1 MTQLP
6 DGLDQTGK
14 GEEDMPKINVLP
26 REVAELI
33 AAGEVIERPSSIVKE
48 LVENSIDAGAS
59 DITVEI
65 QYGGVRYLRVTD
77 NGCGMSAEDAPT
89 AFLRHATSKVQ
100 SAIDLDRI
108 GTLGFRGEALASIAA
123 VAHVEL
129 LTKTCDSEVGTLVKI
144 SGSQLEEVSE
154 AGCPEGTTIIIRDV
168 FYNVPARLKF
178 LKKDV
183 TESNAVAS
191 IVDKIALSHPDIS
204 VSFIRDGKQIY
215 RTPGNGDLLGT
226 IYTVLGRDFAK
237 SMLPVDYRLGQV
249 GVSGFVCRPMA
260 ARSNRTMQHF
270 FVNGRYTRTKTCG
283 VALEE
288 GYRGA
293 MMVGKYPSCVLML
306 TLPCDQVDVNV
317 HPAKIEVRFV
327 SEKSV
332 FDAVYFAVKS
342 ALSQDGKLAE
352 TGTARSEANLLS
364 PFADSEKSEQPLLG
378 SQKTDKP
385 VFSTMTAQQYRAM
398 SGADAQDTRPALR
411 NSGAKVQI
419 REEWLPPKRGEVIL
433 DVEADPADFEQPDR
447 FAAKDRRDAELEKK
461 MRQRAQSDSPTIP
474 KAVSVAKPAPVPAE
488 DRLDTAPKKPVS
500 AVQPESDLAPKTTV
514 SPEADILP
522 GYAPVQAQAQE
533 RETVSMDYKVF
544 GEIFSTYIL
553 CRIGDEFVL
562 IDKHAAHERILY
574 NRLKSQGETLE
585 RQMLLSPVPV
595 SLSREEHQFAL
606 EHREQLLNLGFEADD
621 FGGTSVAVRSVPAL
635 MVEVSP
641 GELFLDALEGLF
653 RFHAGVTA
661 ADEILHRMAC
671 RSAVKG
677 GDHNTMQELEQVVR
691 TIIQDENVRYC
702 PHGRPVMVR
711 FTRRE
716 LEKLFGR
723 IQ

>member
-1 MTQLP
+1 
-6 DGLDQTGK
+6 
-14 GEEDMPKINVLP
+14 MPKINVLP

-48 LVENSIDAGAS
+48 LVENSIDAGAT

-89 AFLRHATSKVQ
+89 AFLRHATSKVR
-100 SAIDLDRI
+100 SAVDLDRI

-129 LTKTCDSEVGTLVKI
+129 LTKTCTNEVGTLVKI

-154 AGCPEGTTIIIRDV
+154 AGCPDGTTIIIRDV

-191 IVDKIALSHPDIS
+191 IVDKIALSHPEIS
-204 VSFIRDGKQIY
+204 ISFIRDGKQIY
-215 RTPGNGDLLGT
+215 CTPGNNDLLGT

-237 SMLPVDYRLGQV
+237 SMLPVDYRLGQI
-249 GVSGFVCRPMA
+249 GVSGYIGRPMA
-260 ARSNRTMQHF
+260 GRANRTMQHF
-270 FVNGRYTRTKTCG
+270 FVNGRYTRTRTCG

-288 GYRGA
+288 GYRGS

-306 TLPCDQVDVNV
+306 TLPSDQVDVNV

-342 ALSQDGKLAE
+342 ALSQDEKLTKAP
-352 TGTARSEANLLS
+352 ARSQENLLS
-364 PFADSEKSEQPLLG
+364 PFAQPENSEQTVLAG
-378 SQKTDKP
+378 SRTESKP
-385 VFSTMTAQQYRAM
+385 AFETMTAEQYRAM
-398 SGADAQDTRPALR
+398 TQNKPLDAGLPA
-411 NSGAKVQI
+411 GKPKPGTKVQI
-419 REEWLPPKRGEVIL
+419 REEWLPRKAKEVML
-433 DVEADPADFEQPDR
+433 DVEADPADFEEFSR
-447 FAAKDRRDAELEKK
+447 VSAKDHKEAELVLEL
-461 MRQRAQSDSPTIP
+461 RQHIAQT
-474 KAVSVAKPAPVPAE
+474 AKP
-488 DRLDTAPKKPVS
+488 DKTKP
-500 AVQPESDLAPKTTV
+500 LAAAQVNLPKTTQQQPV
-514 SPEADILP
+514 MQDSV
-522 GYAPVQAQAQE
+522 PVQAEKKQPQE
-533 RETVSMDYKVF
+533 VLPQDPGAMGKENLDIQQTLPATDCPELIAKQPAIQQKTVQQPMDYKVF

-553 CRIGDEFVL
+553 CRIGSEFVL

-585 RQMLLSPVPV
+585 RQMLITPVPV
-595 SLSREEHQFAL
+595 SLSREEHQFVV
-606 EHREQLLNLGFEADD
+606 ENQDKLLRLGFEADD
-621 FGGTSVAVRSVPAL
+621 FGGNTIAVRSVPAL
-635 MVEVSP
+635 MAEVSP
-641 GELFLDALEGLF
+641 GELFMDALEGLL
-653 RFHAGVTA
+653 HSHSGVTA

-677 GDHNTMQELEQVVR
+677 GDHNTVQELEQVVQ

>member
-1 MTQLP
+1 
-6 DGLDQTGK
+6 
-14 GEEDMPKINVLP
+14 MPKINVLP

-48 LVENSIDAGAS
+48 LVENSIDAGAT

-77 NGCGMSAEDAPT
+77 NGCGMTAEDAPT
-89 AFLRHATSKVQ
+89 AFLRHATSKVK
-100 SAIDLDRI
+100 SAVDLDKI

-129 LTKTCDSEVGTLVKI
+129 LTKTCGSDVGTLVKI
-144 SGSQLEEVSE
+144 SGSELEEVSE

-215 RTPGNGDLLGT
+215 RTPGNNDLLGT

-249 GVSGFVCRPMA
+249 GVSGFVCRPMS
-260 ARSNRTMQHF
+260 ARANRTMQHF
-270 FVNGRYTRTKTCG
+270 FVNGRYTRTRTCG

-288 GYRGA
+288 GYRGS

-327 SEKSV
+327 SEKDV

-342 ALSQDGKLAE
+342 ALSQDEKLTE
-352 TGTARSEANLLS
+352 TPARRQENLLS
-364 PFADSEKSEQPLLG
+364 PFAEQEKSEQTVLG
-378 SQKTDKP
+378 NRQKENKP
-385 VFSTMTAQQYRAM
+385 AFETMTAEQYRAM
-398 SGADAQDTRPALR
+398 TQKEESGSKLPSAEPVP
-411 NSGAKVQI
+411 GKKVQV
-419 REEWLPPKRGEVIL
+419 REEWLPRKSKEIML
-433 DVEADPADFEQPDR
+433 DVEADPADFEDFPR
-447 FAAKDRRDAELEKK
+447 VSAKDWEEAQLTSQ
-461 MRQRAQSDSPTIP
+461 MRQRIAEEATPKKVEKLPDIP
-474 KAVSVAKPAPVPAE
+474 VQQPQPSE
-488 DRLDTAPKKPVS
+488 QQIIGIDTAQTQAIEKHSEKEDLQQCL
-500 AVQPESDLAPKTTV
+500 AVPEQENTESQEILPGSFEAAREEKTV
-514 SPEADILP
+514 SP
-522 GYAPVQAQAQE
+522 PV
-533 RETVSMDYKVF
+533 DYKVF

-553 CRIGDEFVL
+553 CRIGSEFVL

-606 EHREQLLNLGFEADD
+606 ENQEKLLQLGFEADD
-621 FGGTSVAVRSVPAL
+621 FGGSTIAVRSVPAL
-635 MVEVSP
+635 MAEVSP
-641 GELFLDALEGLF
+641 GELFMDALEGLL
-653 RFHAGVTA
+653 HSHSGVTA

-677 GDHNTMQELEQVVR
+677 GDHNTTEELERVVQ

>member
-1 MTQLP
+1 
-6 DGLDQTGK
+6 
-14 GEEDMPKINVLP
+14 MPKINVLP

-129 LTKTCDSEVGTLVKI
+129 LTKTCGSEVGTLVKI

-237 SMLPVDYRLGQV
+237 SMLPVDYRMGQV

-342 ALSQDGKLAE
+342 ALSQDGKLPE

-447 FAAKDRRDAELEKK
+447 FTAKDRRDAELEKK

-474 KAVSVAKPAPVPAE
+474 KAVSVPKPAPVPAE
-488 DRLDTAPKKPVS
+488 DCPKK
-500 AVQPESDLAPKTTV
+500 
-514 SPEADILP
+514 
-522 GYAPVQAQAQE
+522 
-533 RETVSMDYKVF
+533 
-544 GEIFSTYIL
+544 
-553 CRIGDEFVL
+553 
-562 IDKHAAHERILY
+562 
-574 NRLKSQGETLE
+574 
-585 RQMLLSPVPV
+585 
-595 SLSREEHQFAL
+595 
-606 EHREQLLNLGFEADD
+606 
-621 FGGTSVAVRSVPAL
+621 
-635 MVEVSP
+635 
-641 GELFLDALEGLF
+641 
-653 RFHAGVTA
+653 AGVCCA
-661 ADEILHRMAC
+661 ARVGFGTEDNRVS
-671 RSAVKG
+671 RS
-677 GDHNTMQELEQVVR
+677 
-691 TIIQDENVRYC
+691 
-702 PHGRPVMVR
+702 
-711 FTRRE
+711 
-716 LEKLFGR
+716 
-723 IQ
+723 

>member
-1 MTQLP
+1 
-6 DGLDQTGK
+6 
-14 GEEDMPKINVLP
+14 MPKINVLP

-48 LVENSIDAGAS
+48 LVENSIDAGAT

-77 NGCGMSAEDAPT
+77 NGCGMTAEDAPT
-89 AFLRHATSKVQ
+89 AFLRHATSKVK
-100 SAIDLDRI
+100 SAVDLDKI

-129 LTKTCDSEVGTLVKI
+129 LTKTCGSDVGTLVKI
-144 SGSQLEEVSE
+144 SGSELEEVSE

-215 RTPGNGDLLGT
+215 RTPGNNDLLGT

-249 GVSGFVCRPMA
+249 GVSGFVCRPMS
-260 ARSNRTMQHF
+260 ARANRTMQHF
-270 FVNGRYTRTKTCG
+270 FVNGRYTRTRTCG

-288 GYRGA
+288 GYRGS

-327 SEKSV
+327 SEKDV

-342 ALSQDGKLAE
+342 ALSQDEKLTE
-352 TGTARSEANLLS
+352 TPARRQGNLLS
-364 PFADSEKSEQPLLG
+364 PFAEQEKSEQTVLG
-378 SQKTDKP
+378 NRQKENKP
-385 VFSTMTAQQYRAM
+385 AFETMTAEQYRAM
-398 SGADAQDTRPALR
+398 TQKEESGSKLPSAEPVP
-411 NSGAKVQI
+411 GKKVQV
-419 REEWLPPKRGEVIL
+419 REEWLPRKSKEIML
-433 DVEADPADFEQPDR
+433 DVEADPADFEDFPR
-447 FAAKDRRDAELEKK
+447 VSAKDRKEAQLTSQ
-461 MRQRAQSDSPTIP
+461 MRQRIAEEATS
-474 KAVSVAKPAPVPAE
+474 KKVAKLSDIPVQPPQPSEQQIAGI
-488 DRLDTAPKKPVS
+488 DTAQTQAIEKHSEKEDLQQCL
-500 AVQPESDLAPKTTV
+500 AVPEQENTEDQEILPGSFEAAREEKTV
-514 SPEADILP
+514 SP
-522 GYAPVQAQAQE
+522 PV
-533 RETVSMDYKVF
+533 DYKVF

-553 CRIGDEFVL
+553 CRIGSEFVL

-606 EHREQLLNLGFEADD
+606 ENQDKLLQLGFEVDD
-621 FGGTSVAVRSVPAL
+621 FGGNTIAVRSVPAL
-635 MVEVSP
+635 MAEVSP
-641 GELFLDALEGLF
+641 GELFMDALEGLL
-653 RFHAGVTA
+653 HSHSGVTA

-677 GDHNTMQELEQVVR
+677 GDHNTTEELERVVQ

>member
-1 MTQLP
+1 
-6 DGLDQTGK
+6 
-14 GEEDMPKINVLP
+14 MPKINVLP

-48 LVENSIDAGAS
+48 LVENSIDAGAT

-77 NGCGMSAEDAPT
+77 NGCGMTAEDAPT
-89 AFLRHATSKVQ
+89 AFLRHATSKVK
-100 SAIDLDRI
+100 SAVDLDKI

-129 LTKTCDSEVGTLVKI
+129 LTKTCGSDVGTLVKI
-144 SGSQLEEVSE
+144 SGSELEEVSE

-215 RTPGNGDLLGT
+215 RTPGNNDLLGT

-249 GVSGFVCRPMA
+249 GVSGFVCRPMS
-260 ARSNRTMQHF
+260 ARANRTMQHF
-270 FVNGRYTRTKTCG
+270 FVNGRYTRTRTCG

-288 GYRGA
+288 GYRGS

-327 SEKSV
+327 SEKDV

-342 ALSQDGKLAE
+342 ALSQDEKLTE
-352 TGTARSEANLLS
+352 TPARRQENLLS
-364 PFADSEKSEQPLLG
+364 PFAEQEKSEQTVLG
-378 SQKTDKP
+378 NRQKENKLA
-385 VFSTMTAQQYRAM
+385 FETMTAEQYRAM
-398 SGADAQDTRPALR
+398 TQKQESGSKLSPAEPVP
-411 NSGAKVQI
+411 GKKVQV
-419 REEWLPPKRGEVIL
+419 REEWLPRKSKEIML
-433 DVEADPADFEQPDR
+433 DVEADPADFEDFPR
-447 FAAKDRRDAELEKK
+447 VSAKDRKEAQLTSQ
-461 MRQRAQSDSPTIP
+461 MRQRIAEEATPKKVEKLPDIP
-474 KAVSVAKPAPVPAE
+474 VQQPQLSE
-488 DRLDTAPKKPVS
+488 QQIIGIDTAQTQAIEKHSEKEDLQQCL
-500 AVQPESDLAPKTTV
+500 AVPEQENTEDQEVLPGSFEVAREEKTV
-514 SPEADILP
+514 SP
-522 GYAPVQAQAQE
+522 PV
-533 RETVSMDYKVF
+533 DYKVF

-553 CRIGDEFVL
+553 CRIGSEFVL

-606 EHREQLLNLGFEADD
+606 ENQDKLLQLGFEADD
-621 FGGTSVAVRSVPAL
+621 FGGNTIAVRSVPAL
-635 MVEVSP
+635 MAEVSP
-641 GELFLDALEGLF
+641 GELFMDALEGLL
-653 RFHAGVTA
+653 HSHSGVTA

-677 GDHNTMQELEQVVR
+677 GDHNTTEELERVVQ

>member
-1 MTQLP
+1 
-6 DGLDQTGK
+6 
-14 GEEDMPKINVLP
+14 MPKINVLP

-48 LVENSIDAGAS
+48 LVENSIDAGAT

-77 NGCGMSAEDAPT
+77 NGCGMTAEDAPT
-89 AFLRHATSKVQ
+89 AFLRHATSKVK
-100 SAIDLDRI
+100 SAVDLDKI

-129 LTKTCDSEVGTLVKI
+129 LTKTCGSDVGTLVKI
-144 SGSQLEEVSE
+144 SGSELEEVSE

-215 RTPGNGDLLGT
+215 RTPGNNDLLGT

-249 GVSGFVCRPMA
+249 GVSGFVCRPMS
-260 ARSNRTMQHF
+260 ARANRTMQHF
-270 FVNGRYTRTKTCG
+270 FVNGRYTRTRTCG

-288 GYRGA
+288 GYRGS

-327 SEKSV
+327 SEKDV

-342 ALSQDGKLAE
+342 ALSQDEKLTE
-352 TGTARSEANLLS
+352 TPARRQENLLS
-364 PFADSEKSEQPLLG
+364 PFAEQEKSEQTVLG
-378 SQKTDKP
+378 NRQKENKP
-385 VFSTMTAQQYRAM
+385 AFETMTAEQYRAM
-398 SGADAQDTRPALR
+398 TQKEESGSKLPSAEPVP
-411 NSGAKVQI
+411 GKKVQV
-419 REEWLPPKRGEVIL
+419 REEWLPRKSKEIML
-433 DVEADPADFEQPDR
+433 DVEADPADFEDFPR
-447 FAAKDRRDAELEKK
+447 VSAKDWEEAQLTSQ
-461 MRQRAQSDSPTIP
+461 MRQRIAEEATPKKVEKLPDIP
-474 KAVSVAKPAPVPAE
+474 VQQPQPSE
-488 DRLDTAPKKPVS
+488 QQIIGIDTAQTQAIEKHSEKEDLQQYL
-500 AVQPESDLAPKTTV
+500 AVPEQENTEDQEVLPGSFEVAREEKTV
-514 SPEADILP
+514 SP
-522 GYAPVQAQAQE
+522 PV
-533 RETVSMDYKVF
+533 DYKVF

-553 CRIGDEFVL
+553 CRIGSEFVL

-606 EHREQLLNLGFEADD
+606 ENQDKLLQLGFEADD
-621 FGGTSVAVRSVPAL
+621 FGGNTIAVRSVPAL
-635 MVEVSP
+635 MAEVSP
-641 GELFLDALEGLF
+641 GELFMDALEGLL
-653 RFHAGVTA
+653 HSHSGVTA

-677 GDHNTMQELEQVVR
+677 GDHNTTEELERVVQ

>member
-1 MTQLP
+1 
-6 DGLDQTGK
+6 
-14 GEEDMPKINVLP
+14 MPKINVLP

-48 LVENSIDAGAS
+48 LVENSIDAGAT

-77 NGCGMSAEDAPT
+77 NGCGMTAEDAPT
-89 AFLRHATSKVQ
+89 AFLRHATSKVK
-100 SAIDLDRI
+100 SAVDLDKI

-129 LTKTCDSEVGTLVKI
+129 LTKTCGSDVGTLVKI
-144 SGSQLEEVSE
+144 SGSELEEVSE

-215 RTPGNGDLLGT
+215 RTPGNNDLLGT

-249 GVSGFVCRPMA
+249 GVSGFVCRPMS
-260 ARSNRTMQHF
+260 ARANRTMQHF
-270 FVNGRYTRTKTCG
+270 FVNGRYTRTRTCG

-288 GYRGA
+288 GYRGS

-327 SEKSV
+327 SEKDV

-342 ALSQDGKLAE
+342 ALSQDEKLTE
-352 TGTARSEANLLS
+352 TPARRQENLLS
-364 PFADSEKSEQPLLG
+364 PFAEQEKSEQTVLG
-378 SQKTDKP
+378 NRQKENKP
-385 VFSTMTAQQYRAM
+385 AFETMTAEQYRAM
-398 SGADAQDTRPALR
+398 TQKEESGSKLPSTEPVP
-411 NSGAKVQI
+411 GKKVQV
-419 REEWLPPKRGEVIL
+419 REEWLPRKSKEIML
-433 DVEADPADFEQPDR
+433 DVEADPADFKDFPR
-447 FAAKDRRDAELEKK
+447 VSAKDRKEAQLTSQ
-461 MRQRAQSDSPTIP
+461 MRQRIAEEATPKKVEKLSDIP
-474 KAVSVAKPAPVPAE
+474 VQQPQPSEQQIAGIDTVQTQAIEKHSEKEDLQQCLAVPEQENTEDQEVLPGSVRPAE
-488 DRLDTAPKKPVS
+488 KEK
-500 AVQPESDLAPKTTV
+500 TV
-514 SPEADILP
+514 SLP
-522 GYAPVQAQAQE
+522 V
-533 RETVSMDYKVF
+533 DYKVF

-553 CRIGDEFVL
+553 CRIGSEFVL

-606 EHREQLLNLGFEADD
+606 ENQEKLLQLGFEADD
-621 FGGTSVAVRSVPAL
+621 FGGSTIAVRSVPAL
-635 MVEVSP
+635 MAEVSP
-641 GELFLDALEGLF
+641 GELFMDALEGLL
-653 RFHAGVTA
+653 HSHSGVTA

-677 GDHNTMQELEQVVR
+677 GDHNTTEELERVVQ

>member
-1 MTQLP
+1 
-6 DGLDQTGK
+6 
-14 GEEDMPKINVLP
+14 MPKINVLP

-48 LVENSIDAGAS
+48 LVENSIDAGAT

-77 NGCGMSAEDAPT
+77 NGCGMTAEDAPT
-89 AFLRHATSKVQ
+89 AFLRHATSKVK
-100 SAIDLDRI
+100 SAVDLDKI

-129 LTKTCDSEVGTLVKI
+129 LTKTCGSDVGTLVKI
-144 SGSQLEEVSE
+144 SGSELEEVSE

-215 RTPGNGDLLGT
+215 RTPGNNDLLGT

-249 GVSGFVCRPMA
+249 GVSGFVCRPMS
-260 ARSNRTMQHF
+260 ARANRTMQHF
-270 FVNGRYTRTKTCG
+270 FVNGRYTRTRTCG

-288 GYRGA
+288 GYRGS

-327 SEKSV
+327 SEKDV

-342 ALSQDGKLAE
+342 ALSQDEKLTE
-352 TGTARSEANLLS
+352 TPARRQENLLS
-364 PFADSEKSEQPLLG
+364 PFAEQEKSEQTVLG
-378 SQKTDKP
+378 NRQKENKP
-385 VFSTMTAQQYRAM
+385 AFETMTAEQYRAM
-398 SGADAQDTRPALR
+398 TQKEESGSKLPSAEPVP
-411 NSGAKVQI
+411 GKKVQV
-419 REEWLPPKRGEVIL
+419 REEWLPRKSKEIML
-433 DVEADPADFEQPDR
+433 DVEADPADFEDFPR
-447 FAAKDRRDAELEKK
+447 VSAKDWEEAQLTSQ
-461 MRQRAQSDSPTIP
+461 MRQRIAEEATPKKVEKLPDIP
-474 KAVSVAKPAPVPAE
+474 VQQPQPSE
-488 DRLDTAPKKPVS
+488 QQIIGIDTAQTQAIEKHSEKEDLQQCL
-500 AVQPESDLAPKTTV
+500 AVPEQENTEDQEILPGSFEAAREEKTV
-514 SPEADILP
+514 SP
-522 GYAPVQAQAQE
+522 PV
-533 RETVSMDYKVF
+533 DYKVF

-553 CRIGDEFVL
+553 CRIGSEFVL

-606 EHREQLLNLGFEADD
+606 ENQEKLLQLGFEADD
-621 FGGTSVAVRSVPAL
+621 FGGSTIAVRSVPAL
-635 MVEVSP
+635 MAEVSP
-641 GELFLDALEGLF
+641 GELFMDALEGLL
-653 RFHAGVTA
+653 HSHSGVTA

-677 GDHNTMQELEQVVR
+677 GDHNTTEELERVVQ

>member
-1 MTQLP
+1 
-6 DGLDQTGK
+6 
-14 GEEDMPKINVLP
+14 MPKINVLP

-48 LVENSIDAGAS
+48 LVENSIDAGAT

-77 NGCGMSAEDAPT
+77 NGCGMTAEDAPT
-89 AFLRHATSKVQ
+89 AFLRHATSKVK
-100 SAIDLDRI
+100 SAVDLDKI

-129 LTKTCDSEVGTLVKI
+129 LTKTCGSDVGTLVKI
-144 SGSQLEEVSE
+144 SGSELEEVSE

-215 RTPGNGDLLGT
+215 RTPGNNDLLGT

-249 GVSGFVCRPMA
+249 GVSGFVCRPMS
-260 ARSNRTMQHF
+260 ARANRTMQHF
-270 FVNGRYTRTKTCG
+270 FVNGRYTRTRTCG

-288 GYRGA
+288 GYRGS

-327 SEKSV
+327 SEKDV

-342 ALSQDGKLAE
+342 ALSQDEKLTE
-352 TGTARSEANLLS
+352 TPARRQGNLLS
-364 PFADSEKSEQPLLG
+364 PFAEQEKSEQTVLG
-378 SQKTDKP
+378 NRQKENKP
-385 VFSTMTAQQYRAM
+385 AFETMTAEQYRAM
-398 SGADAQDTRPALR
+398 TQKQESGSKLPSAEPVP
-411 NSGAKVQI
+411 GKKVQV
-419 REEWLPPKRGEVIL
+419 REEWLPRKSKEIML
-433 DVEADPADFEQPDR
+433 DVEADPADFEDFPR
-447 FAAKDRRDAELEKK
+447 VSAKDRKEAQLTSQ
-461 MRQRAQSDSPTIP
+461 MRQRIAEEATLKKVEKLPDIP
-474 KAVSVAKPAPVPAE
+474 VQQPQLSE
-488 DRLDTAPKKPVS
+488 QQIIGIDTAQTQAIEKHSEKEDLQQCL
-500 AVQPESDLAPKTTV
+500 AVPEQENTEDQEVLPGSFEVAREERTV
-514 SPEADILP
+514 SP
-522 GYAPVQAQAQE
+522 PV
-533 RETVSMDYKVF
+533 DYKVF

-553 CRIGDEFVL
+553 CRIGSEFVL

-606 EHREQLLNLGFEADD
+606 ENQDKLLQLGFEADD
-621 FGGTSVAVRSVPAL
+621 FGGNTIAVRSVPAL
-635 MVEVSP
+635 MAEVSP
-641 GELFLDALEGLF
+641 GELFMDALEGLL
-653 RFHAGVTA
+653 HSHSGVTA

-677 GDHNTMQELEQVVR
+677 GDHNTTEELERVVQ

>member
-1 MTQLP
+1 
-6 DGLDQTGK
+6 
-14 GEEDMPKINVLP
+14 MPKINVLP

-48 LVENSIDAGAS
+48 LVENSIDAGAT

-77 NGCGMSAEDAPT
+77 NGCGMTAEDAPT
-89 AFLRHATSKVQ
+89 AFLRHATSKVK
-100 SAIDLDRI
+100 SAVDLDKI

-129 LTKTCDSEVGTLVKI
+129 LTKTCGSDVGTLVKI
-144 SGSQLEEVSE
+144 SGSELEEVSE

-215 RTPGNGDLLGT
+215 RTPGNNDLLGT

-249 GVSGFVCRPMA
+249 GVSGFVCRPMS
-260 ARSNRTMQHF
+260 ARANRTMQHF
-270 FVNGRYTRTKTCG
+270 FVNGRYTRTRTCG

-288 GYRGA
+288 GYRGS

-327 SEKSV
+327 SEKDV

-342 ALSQDGKLAE
+342 ALSQDEKLTE
-352 TGTARSEANLLS
+352 TPARRQENLLS
-364 PFADSEKSEQPLLG
+364 PFAEQEKSEQTVLG
-378 SQKTDKP
+378 NRQKENKP
-385 VFSTMTAQQYRAM
+385 AFETMTAEQYRAM
-398 SGADAQDTRPALR
+398 TQKEESGSKLPPAEPVPVK
-411 NSGAKVQI
+411 KVQV
-419 REEWLPPKRGEVIL
+419 REEWLPRKSKEIML
-433 DVEADPADFEQPDR
+433 DVEADPADFEDFPR
-447 FAAKDRRDAELEKK
+447 VSAKDRKEAQLTSQ
-461 MRQRAQSDSPTIP
+461 MRQRIAEEATS
-474 KAVSVAKPAPVPAE
+474 KKVAKLSDIPVQQPQPSEQQIAGIDTVQTQAIEKHSEKE
-488 DRLDTAPKKPVS
+488 DLQQCL
-500 AVQPESDLAPKTTV
+500 AVPEQENTEDQEVLPGSFEAAREEKTV
-514 SPEADILP
+514 SP
-522 GYAPVQAQAQE
+522 PV
-533 RETVSMDYKVF
+533 DYKVF

-553 CRIGDEFVL
+553 CRIGSEFVL

-606 EHREQLLNLGFEADD
+606 ENQEKLLQLGFEADD
-621 FGGTSVAVRSVPAL
+621 FGGSTIAVRSVPAL
-635 MVEVSP
+635 MAEVSP
-641 GELFLDALEGLF
+641 GELFMDALEGLL
-653 RFHAGVTA
+653 HSHSGVTA

-677 GDHNTMQELEQVVR
+677 GDHNTTEELERVVQ

>member
-1 MTQLP
+1 
-6 DGLDQTGK
+6 
-14 GEEDMPKINVLP
+14 MPKINVLP

-48 LVENSIDAGAS
+48 LVENSIDAGAT

-77 NGCGMSAEDAPT
+77 NGCGMTAEDAPT
-89 AFLRHATSKVQ
+89 AFLRHATSKVK
-100 SAIDLDRI
+100 SAVDLDKI

-129 LTKTCDSEVGTLVKI
+129 LTKTCGSDVGTLVKI
-144 SGSQLEEVSE
+144 SGSELEEVSE

-215 RTPGNGDLLGT
+215 RTPGNNDLLGT

-249 GVSGFVCRPMA
+249 GVSGFVCRPMS
-260 ARSNRTMQHF
+260 ARANRTMQHF
-270 FVNGRYTRTKTCG
+270 FVNGRYTRTRTCG

-288 GYRGA
+288 GYRGS

-327 SEKSV
+327 SEKDV

-342 ALSQDGKLAE
+342 ALSQDEKLTE
-352 TGTARSEANLLS
+352 TPARRQGNLLS
-364 PFADSEKSEQPLLG
+364 PFAEQEKSEQTVLG
-378 SQKTDKP
+378 NRQKENKP
-385 VFSTMTAQQYRAM
+385 AFETMTAEQYRAM
-398 SGADAQDTRPALR
+398 TQKQESGSKLSPAEPVP
-411 NSGAKVQI
+411 GTKVQV
-419 REEWLPPKRGEVIL
+419 REEWLPRKSKEIML
-433 DVEADPADFEQPDR
+433 DVEADPADFEDFPR
-447 FAAKDRRDAELEKK
+447 VSAKDRKEAQLTSQ
-461 MRQRAQSDSPTIP
+461 MRQRIAEEATPKKVEKLPDIP
-474 KAVSVAKPAPVPAE
+474 VQQPQLSE
-488 DRLDTAPKKPVS
+488 QQITGIDTAQTQAIEKHSEKEDLQQCL
-500 AVQPESDLAPKTTV
+500 AVPEQENTENQEVLPGSFEAAREEKTV
-514 SPEADILP
+514 SPP
-522 GYAPVQAQAQE
+522 
-533 RETVSMDYKVF
+533 MDYKVF

-553 CRIGDEFVL
+553 CRIGSEFVL

-606 EHREQLLNLGFEADD
+606 ENQDKLLQLGFEADD
-621 FGGTSVAVRSVPAL
+621 FGGNTIAVRSVPAL
-635 MVEVSP
+635 MAEVSP
-641 GELFLDALEGLF
+641 GELFMDALEGLL
-653 RFHAGVTA
+653 HSHSDVTA

-677 GDHNTMQELEQVVR
+677 GDHNTTEELERVVQ

>member
-1 MTQLP
+1 
-6 DGLDQTGK
+6 
-14 GEEDMPKINVLP
+14 MPKINVLP

-48 LVENSIDAGAS
+48 LVENSIDAGAT

-77 NGCGMSAEDAPT
+77 NGCGMTAEDAPT
-89 AFLRHATSKVQ
+89 AFLRHATSKVK
-100 SAIDLDRI
+100 SAVDLDKI

-129 LTKTCDSEVGTLVKI
+129 LTKTCGSDVGTLVKI
-144 SGSQLEEVSE
+144 SGSELEEVSE

-215 RTPGNGDLLGT
+215 RTPGNNDLLGT

-249 GVSGFVCRPMA
+249 GVSGFVCRPMS
-260 ARSNRTMQHF
+260 ARANRTMQHF
-270 FVNGRYTRTKTCG
+270 FVNGRYTRTRTCG

-288 GYRGA
+288 GYRGS

-327 SEKSV
+327 SEKDV

-342 ALSQDGKLAE
+342 ALSQDEKLTE
-352 TGTARSEANLLS
+352 TPARRQENLLS
-364 PFADSEKSEQPLLG
+364 PFAEQEKSEQTVLG
-378 SQKTDKP
+378 NRQKENKP
-385 VFSTMTAQQYRAM
+385 AFETMTAEQYRAM
-398 SGADAQDTRPALR
+398 TQKEESGSKLPSAEPVP
-411 NSGAKVQI
+411 GKKVQV
-419 REEWLPPKRGEVIL
+419 REEWLPRKSKEIML
-433 DVEADPADFEQPDR
+433 DVEADPADFEDFPR
-447 FAAKDRRDAELEKK
+447 VSAKDRKEAQLTSQMQQRIAEEATPKKVEKLP
-461 MRQRAQSDSPTIP
+461 DIP
-474 KAVSVAKPAPVPAE
+474 VQQPQPSE
-488 DRLDTAPKKPVS
+488 QQIIGIDTAQTQAIEKHSEKEDLQQCL
-500 AVQPESDLAPKTTV
+500 AVPEQENTESQEILPGSFEAAREEKTV
-514 SPEADILP
+514 SP
-522 GYAPVQAQAQE
+522 PV
-533 RETVSMDYKVF
+533 DYKVF

-553 CRIGDEFVL
+553 CRIGSEFVL

-606 EHREQLLNLGFEADD
+606 ENQEKLLQLGFEADD
-621 FGGTSVAVRSVPAL
+621 FGGSTIAVRSVPAL
-635 MVEVSP
+635 MAEVSP
-641 GELFLDALEGLF
+641 GELFMDALEGLL
-653 RFHAGVTA
+653 HSHSGVTA

-677 GDHNTMQELEQVVR
+677 GDHNTTEELERVVQ

>member
-1 MTQLP
+1 
-6 DGLDQTGK
+6 
-14 GEEDMPKINVLP
+14 MPKINVLP

-48 LVENSIDAGAS
+48 LVENSIDAGAT

-77 NGCGMSAEDAPT
+77 NGCGMTAEDAPT
-89 AFLRHATSKVQ
+89 AFLRHATSKVK
-100 SAIDLDRI
+100 SAVDLDKI

-129 LTKTCDSEVGTLVKI
+129 LTKTCGSDVGTLVKI
-144 SGSQLEEVSE
+144 SGSELEEVSE

-215 RTPGNGDLLGT
+215 RTPGNNDLLGT

-249 GVSGFVCRPMA
+249 GVSGFVCRPMS
-260 ARSNRTMQHF
+260 ARANRTMQHF
-270 FVNGRYTRTKTCG
+270 FVNGRYTRTRTCG

-288 GYRGA
+288 GYRGS

-327 SEKSV
+327 SEKDV

-342 ALSQDGKLAE
+342 ALSQDEKLTE
-352 TGTARSEANLLS
+352 TPARRQGNLLS
-364 PFADSEKSEQPLLG
+364 PFAEQEKSEQTVLG
-378 SQKTDKP
+378 NRQKENKLA
-385 VFSTMTAQQYRAM
+385 FETMTAEQYRAM
-398 SGADAQDTRPALR
+398 TQKQESGSKLSPAEPVP
-411 NSGAKVQI
+411 GKKVQV
-419 REEWLPPKRGEVIL
+419 REEWLPRKSKEIML
-433 DVEADPADFEQPDR
+433 DVEADPADFEDFPR
-447 FAAKDRRDAELEKK
+447 VSAKDRKEAQLTSQ
-461 MRQRAQSDSPTIP
+461 MRQRIAEEATLKKVEKLPDIP
-474 KAVSVAKPAPVPAE
+474 VQQPQLSE
-488 DRLDTAPKKPVS
+488 QQIIGIDTAQTQAIEKHSEKEDLQQCL
-500 AVQPESDLAPKTTV
+500 AVPEQENTEDQEVLPGSFEVAREEKTV
-514 SPEADILP
+514 SP
-522 GYAPVQAQAQE
+522 PV
-533 RETVSMDYKVF
+533 DYKVF

-553 CRIGDEFVL
+553 CRIGSEFVL

-606 EHREQLLNLGFEADD
+606 ENQDKLLQLGFEADD
-621 FGGTSVAVRSVPAL
+621 FGGNTIAVRSVPAL
-635 MVEVSP
+635 MAEVSP
-641 GELFLDALEGLF
+641 GELFMDALEGLL
-653 RFHAGVTA
+653 HSHSGVTA

-677 GDHNTMQELEQVVR
+677 GDHNTTEELERVVQ

>member
-1 MTQLP
+1 
-6 DGLDQTGK
+6 
-14 GEEDMPKINVLP
+14 MPKINVLP

-48 LVENSIDAGAS
+48 LVENSIDAGAT

-77 NGCGMSAEDAPT
+77 NGCGMTAEDAPT
-89 AFLRHATSKVQ
+89 AFLRHATSKVK
-100 SAIDLDRI
+100 SAVDLDKI

-129 LTKTCDSEVGTLVKI
+129 LTKTCGSDVGTLVKI
-144 SGSQLEEVSE
+144 SGSELEEVSE

-215 RTPGNGDLLGT
+215 RTPGNNDLLGT

-249 GVSGFVCRPMA
+249 GVSGFVCRPMS
-260 ARSNRTMQHF
+260 ARANRTMQHF
-270 FVNGRYTRTKTCG
+270 FVNGRYTRTRTCG

-288 GYRGA
+288 GYRGS

-327 SEKSV
+327 SEKDV

-342 ALSQDGKLAE
+342 ALSQDEKLTE
-352 TGTARSEANLLS
+352 TPARRQENLLS
-364 PFADSEKSEQPLLG
+364 PFAEQEKSEQTVLG
-378 SQKTDKP
+378 NRQKENKP
-385 VFSTMTAQQYRAM
+385 AFETMTAEQYRAM
-398 SGADAQDTRPALR
+398 TQKEESGSKLPPAEPVPVK
-411 NSGAKVQI
+411 KVQV
-419 REEWLPPKRGEVIL
+419 REEWLPRKSKEIML
-433 DVEADPADFEQPDR
+433 DVEADPADFEDFPR
-447 FAAKDRRDAELEKK
+447 VSAKDRKEAQLTSQ
-461 MRQRAQSDSPTIP
+461 MRQRIAEEATS
-474 KAVSVAKPAPVPAE
+474 KKVAKLSDIPVQQPQPSEQQIAGIDTVQTQAIEKHSEKE
-488 DRLDTAPKKPVS
+488 DLQQCL
-500 AVQPESDLAPKTTV
+500 AVPEQENTEDQ
-514 SPEADILP
+514 EILP
-522 GYAPVQAQAQE
+522 GSFEAA
-533 RETVSMDYKVF
+533 REEKTVSSPVDYKVF

-553 CRIGDEFVL
+553 CRIGSEFVL

-606 EHREQLLNLGFEADD
+606 ENQDKLLQLGFEADD
-621 FGGTSVAVRSVPAL
+621 FGGSTIAVRSVPAL
-635 MVEVSP
+635 MAEVSP
-641 GELFLDALEGLF
+641 GELFMDALEGLL
-653 RFHAGVTA
+653 HSHSGVTA

-677 GDHNTMQELEQVVR
+677 GDHNTTEELERVVQ

>member
-1 MTQLP
+1 
-6 DGLDQTGK
+6 
-14 GEEDMPKINVLP
+14 MPKINVLP

-48 LVENSIDAGAS
+48 LVENSIDAGAT

-77 NGCGMSAEDAPT
+77 NGCGMTAEDAPT
-89 AFLRHATSKVQ
+89 AFLRHATSKVK
-100 SAIDLDRI
+100 SAVDLDKI

-129 LTKTCDSEVGTLVKI
+129 LTKTCGSDVGTLVKI
-144 SGSQLEEVSE
+144 SGSELEEVSE

-215 RTPGNGDLLGT
+215 RTPGNNDLLGT
-226 IYTVLGRDFAK
+226 IYTVFGRDFAK

-249 GVSGFVCRPMA
+249 GVSGFVCRPMS
-260 ARSNRTMQHF
+260 ARANRTMQHF
-270 FVNGRYTRTKTCG
+270 FVNGRYTRTRTCG

-288 GYRGA
+288 GYRGS

-327 SEKSV
+327 SEKDV

-342 ALSQDGKLAE
+342 ALSQDEKLTE
-352 TGTARSEANLLS
+352 TPARRQGNLLS
-364 PFADSEKSEQPLLG
+364 PFAEQEKSEQTVLG
-378 SQKTDKP
+378 NRQKENKP
-385 VFSTMTAQQYRAM
+385 AFETMTAEQYRAM
-398 SGADAQDTRPALR
+398 TQKEESGSKLPSAEPVP
-411 NSGAKVQI
+411 GKKVQV
-419 REEWLPPKRGEVIL
+419 REEWLPRKSKEIML
-433 DVEADPADFEQPDR
+433 DVEADPADFEDFPR
-447 FAAKDRRDAELEKK
+447 VSAKDRREAQLTSQ
-461 MRQRAQSDSPTIP
+461 MRQRIAEEATS
-474 KAVSVAKPAPVPAE
+474 KKVAKLPDIPVQQPQLSE
-488 DRLDTAPKKPVS
+488 KQITGIDTAQTQAIEKHSEKEDLQQCL
-500 AVQPESDLAPKTTV
+500 AVPEQENTENQEVLPGSFEVAREEKTV
-514 SPEADILP
+514 SP
-522 GYAPVQAQAQE
+522 PV
-533 RETVSMDYKVF
+533 DYKVF

-553 CRIGDEFVL
+553 CRIGSEFVL

-606 EHREQLLNLGFEADD
+606 ENQDKLLQLGFEADD
-621 FGGTSVAVRSVPAL
+621 FGGSTIAVRSVPAL
-635 MVEVSP
+635 MAEVSP
-641 GELFLDALEGLF
+641 GELFMDALEGLL
-653 RFHAGVTA
+653 HSHSGVTA

-677 GDHNTMQELEQVVR
+677 GDHNTTEELERVVQ
-691 TIIQDENVRYC
+691 TIIRDENVRYC

>member
-1 MTQLP
+1 
-6 DGLDQTGK
+6 
-14 GEEDMPKINVLP
+14 MPKINVLP

-48 LVENSIDAGAS
+48 LVENSIDAGAT

-77 NGCGMSAEDAPT
+77 NGCGMTAEDAPT
-89 AFLRHATSKVQ
+89 AFLRHATSKVK
-100 SAIDLDRI
+100 SAVDLDKI

-129 LTKTCDSEVGTLVKI
+129 LTKTCGSDVGTLVKI
-144 SGSQLEEVSE
+144 SGSELEEVSE

-215 RTPGNGDLLGT
+215 RTPGNNDLLGT

-249 GVSGFVCRPMA
+249 GVSGFVCRPMS
-260 ARSNRTMQHF
+260 ARANRTMQHF
-270 FVNGRYTRTKTCG
+270 FVNGRYTRTRTCG

-288 GYRGA
+288 GYRGS

-327 SEKSV
+327 SEKDV

-342 ALSQDGKLAE
+342 ALSQDEKLTE
-352 TGTARSEANLLS
+352 TPARRQENLLS
-364 PFADSEKSEQPLLG
+364 PFAEQEKSEQTVLG
-378 SQKTDKP
+378 NRQKENKP
-385 VFSTMTAQQYRAM
+385 AFETMTAEQYRAM
-398 SGADAQDTRPALR
+398 TQKEESGSKLPPAEPVP
-411 NSGAKVQI
+411 GKKVQV
-419 REEWLPPKRGEVIL
+419 REEWLPRKSKEIML
-433 DVEADPADFEQPDR
+433 DVEADPADFEDFPR
-447 FAAKDRRDAELEKK
+447 VSAKDRKEAQLTSQMQQRIAEEATPKKVEKLP
-461 MRQRAQSDSPTIP
+461 DIP
-474 KAVSVAKPAPVPAE
+474 VQQPQPSE
-488 DRLDTAPKKPVS
+488 QQIIGIDTAQTQAIEKHSEKEDLQQCL
-500 AVQPESDLAPKTTV
+500 AVPEQENTESQEILPGSFEAAREEKTV
-514 SPEADILP
+514 SP
-522 GYAPVQAQAQE
+522 PV
-533 RETVSMDYKVF
+533 DYKVF

-553 CRIGDEFVL
+553 CRIGSEFVL

-606 EHREQLLNLGFEADD
+606 ENQEKLLQLGFEADD
-621 FGGTSVAVRSVPAL
+621 FGGSTIAVRSVPAL
-635 MVEVSP
+635 MAEVSP
-641 GELFLDALEGLF
+641 GELFMDALEGLL
-653 RFHAGVTA
+653 HSHSGVTA

-677 GDHNTMQELEQVVR
+677 GDHNTTEELERVVQ

>member
-1 MTQLP
+1 
-6 DGLDQTGK
+6 
-14 GEEDMPKINVLP
+14 MPKINVLP

-48 LVENSIDAGAS
+48 LVENSIDAGAT

-77 NGCGMSAEDAPT
+77 NGCGMTAEDAPT
-89 AFLRHATSKVQ
+89 AFLRHATSKVK
-100 SAIDLDRI
+100 SAVDLDKI

-129 LTKTCDSEVGTLVKI
+129 LTKTCGSDVGTLVKI
-144 SGSQLEEVSE
+144 SGSELEEVSE

-215 RTPGNGDLLGT
+215 RTPGNNDLLGT

-249 GVSGFVCRPMA
+249 GVSGFVCRPMS
-260 ARSNRTMQHF
+260 ARANRTMQHF
-270 FVNGRYTRTKTCG
+270 FVNGRYTRTRTCG

-288 GYRGA
+288 GYRGS

-327 SEKSV
+327 SEKDV

-342 ALSQDGKLAE
+342 ALSQDEKLTE
-352 TGTARSEANLLS
+352 TPARRQGNLLS
-364 PFADSEKSEQPLLG
+364 PFAEQEKSEQTVLG
-378 SQKTDKP
+378 NRQKENKP
-385 VFSTMTAQQYRAM
+385 AFETMTAEQYRAM
-398 SGADAQDTRPALR
+398 TQKEESGSKLPSAEPVP
-411 NSGAKVQI
+411 GKKVQV
-419 REEWLPPKRGEVIL
+419 REEWLPRKSKEIML
-433 DVEADPADFEQPDR
+433 DVEADPADFEDFPR
-447 FAAKDRRDAELEKK
+447 VSAKDRKEAQLTSQ
-461 MRQRAQSDSPTIP
+461 MRQRIAEEATS
-474 KAVSVAKPAPVPAE
+474 KKVAKLSDIPVQPPQPSEQQIAGIDTVQTQAIEKHSEKEDLQQCLAVPEQENTEDQKVLPGSVRPAE
-488 DRLDTAPKKPVS
+488 KEK
-500 AVQPESDLAPKTTV
+500 TV
-514 SPEADILP
+514 SLP
-522 GYAPVQAQAQE
+522 V
-533 RETVSMDYKVF
+533 DYKVF

-553 CRIGDEFVL
+553 CRIGSEFVL

-606 EHREQLLNLGFEADD
+606 ENQDKLLQLGFEADD
-621 FGGTSVAVRSVPAL
+621 FGGNTIAVRSVPAL
-635 MVEVSP
+635 MAEVSP
-641 GELFLDALEGLF
+641 GELFMDALEGLL
-653 RFHAGVTA
+653 HSHSGVTA

-677 GDHNTMQELEQVVR
+677 GDHNTTEELERVVQ
-691 TIIQDENVRYC
+691 TIIRDENVRYC

>member
-129 LTKTCDSEVGTLVKI
+129 LTKTYDSEVGTLVKI

-237 SMLPVDYRLGQV
+237 SMLPVDYRMGQV

-342 ALSQDGKLAE
+342 ALSQDGKLPE

-447 FAAKDRRDAELEKK
+447 FTAKDRRDAELEKK

-474 KAVSVAKPAPVPAE
+474 KAVSVPKPAPVPAE
-488 DRLDTAPKKPVS
+488 DKLDTAPKKPVS
-500 AVQPESDLAPKTTV
+500 VVQPESDLAPKTTV

-595 SLSREEHQFAL
+595 SLSREEHQFVL
-606 EHREQLLNLGFEADD
+606 EHREQLLKLGFEADD

-635 MVEVSP
+635 MAEVSP
-641 GELFLDALEGLF
+641 GALFLDALEGLF

>member
-1 MTQLP
+1 
-6 DGLDQTGK
+6 
-14 GEEDMPKINVLP
+14 MPKINVLP

-48 LVENSIDAGAS
+48 LVENSIDAGAT

-77 NGCGMSAEDAPT
+77 NGCGMTAEDAPT
-89 AFLRHATSKVQ
+89 AFLRHATSKVK
-100 SAIDLDRI
+100 SAVDLDKI

-129 LTKTCDSEVGTLVKI
+129 LTKTCGSDVGTLVKI
-144 SGSQLEEVSE
+144 SGSELEEVSE

-215 RTPGNGDLLGT
+215 RTPGNNDLLGT

-249 GVSGFVCRPMA
+249 GVSGFVCRPMS
-260 ARSNRTMQHF
+260 ARANRTMQHF
-270 FVNGRYTRTKTCG
+270 FVNGRYTRTRTCG

-288 GYRGA
+288 GYRGS

-327 SEKSV
+327 SEKDV

-342 ALSQDGKLAE
+342 ALSQDEKLTE
-352 TGTARSEANLLS
+352 TPARRQENLLS
-364 PFADSEKSEQPLLG
+364 PFAEQEKSEQTVLG
-378 SQKTDKP
+378 NRQKENKP
-385 VFSTMTAQQYRAM
+385 AFETMTAEQYRAM
-398 SGADAQDTRPALR
+398 TQKEESGSKLPSAEPVP
-411 NSGAKVQI
+411 GKKVQV
-419 REEWLPPKRGEVIL
+419 REEWLPRKSKEIML
-433 DVEADPADFEQPDR
+433 DVEADPADFEDFPR
-447 FAAKDRRDAELEKK
+447 VSAKDWKEAQLTSQ
-461 MRQRAQSDSPTIP
+461 MRQRIAEEATPKKVEKLPDIP
-474 KAVSVAKPAPVPAE
+474 VQQPQPSE
-488 DRLDTAPKKPVS
+488 QQIIGIDTAQTQAIEKHSEKEDLQQCL
-500 AVQPESDLAPKTTV
+500 AVPEQENTEDQEVLPGSFEVAREEKTV
-514 SPEADILP
+514 SP
-522 GYAPVQAQAQE
+522 PV
-533 RETVSMDYKVF
+533 DYKVF

-553 CRIGDEFVL
+553 CRIGSEFVL

-606 EHREQLLNLGFEADD
+606 ENQEKLLQLGFEADD
-621 FGGTSVAVRSVPAL
+621 FGGNTIAVRSVPAL
-635 MVEVSP
+635 MAEVSP
-641 GELFLDALEGLF
+641 GELFMDALEGLL
-653 RFHAGVTA
+653 HSHSGVTA

-677 GDHNTMQELEQVVR
+677 GDHNTTEELERVVQ

>member
-1 MTQLP
+1 
-6 DGLDQTGK
+6 
-14 GEEDMPKINVLP
+14 MPKINVLP

-48 LVENSIDAGAS
+48 LVENSIDAGAT

-77 NGCGMSAEDAPT
+77 NGCGMTAEDAPT
-89 AFLRHATSKVQ
+89 AFLRHATSKVK
-100 SAIDLDRI
+100 SAVDLDKI

-129 LTKTCDSEVGTLVKI
+129 LTKTCGSDVGTLVKI
-144 SGSQLEEVSE
+144 SGSELEEVSE

-215 RTPGNGDLLGT
+215 RTPGNNDLLGT

-249 GVSGFVCRPMA
+249 GVSGFVCRPMS
-260 ARSNRTMQHF
+260 ARANRTMQHF
-270 FVNGRYTRTKTCG
+270 FVNGRYTRTRTCG

-288 GYRGA
+288 GYRGS

-327 SEKSV
+327 SEKDV

-342 ALSQDGKLAE
+342 ALSQDEKLTE
-352 TGTARSEANLLS
+352 TPARRQGNLLS
-364 PFADSEKSEQPLLG
+364 PFAEQEKSEQTVLG
-378 SQKTDKP
+378 NRQKENKP
-385 VFSTMTAQQYRAM
+385 AFETMTAEQYRAM
-398 SGADAQDTRPALR
+398 TQKEESGSKLPSAEPVP
-411 NSGAKVQI
+411 GKKVQV
-419 REEWLPPKRGEVIL
+419 REEWLPGKSKEIML
-433 DVEADPADFEQPDR
+433 DVEADPADFEDFPR
-447 FAAKDRRDAELEKK
+447 VSAKDRKEAQLTSQ
-461 MRQRAQSDSPTIP
+461 MRQRIAEEATS
-474 KAVSVAKPAPVPAE
+474 KKVAKLSDIPVQQPQPSEQQIAGIDTVQTQAIEKHSEKE
-488 DRLDTAPKKPVS
+488 DLQQCL
-500 AVQPESDLAPKTTV
+500 AVPEQENTEDQEVLPGSFEAAREEKTV
-514 SPEADILP
+514 SP
-522 GYAPVQAQAQE
+522 PV
-533 RETVSMDYKVF
+533 DYKVF

-553 CRIGDEFVL
+553 CRIGSEFVL

-606 EHREQLLNLGFEADD
+606 ENQDKLLQLGFEADD
-621 FGGTSVAVRSVPAL
+621 FGGSTIAVRSVPAL
-635 MVEVSP
+635 MAEVSP
-641 GELFLDALEGLF
+641 GELFMDALEGLL
-653 RFHAGVTA
+653 HSHSGVTA

-677 GDHNTMQELEQVVR
+677 GDHNTTEELERVVQ

>member
-1 MTQLP
+1 
-6 DGLDQTGK
+6 
-14 GEEDMPKINVLP
+14 MPKINVLP

-48 LVENSIDAGAS
+48 LVENSIDAGAT

-77 NGCGMSAEDAPT
+77 NGCGMTAEDAPT
-89 AFLRHATSKVQ
+89 AFLRHATSKVK
-100 SAIDLDRI
+100 SAVDLDKI

-129 LTKTCDSEVGTLVKI
+129 LTKTCGSDVGTLVKI
-144 SGSQLEEVSE
+144 SGSELEEVSE

-215 RTPGNGDLLGT
+215 RTPGNNDLLGT

-249 GVSGFVCRPMA
+249 GVSGFVCRPMS
-260 ARSNRTMQHF
+260 ARANRTMQHF
-270 FVNGRYTRTKTCG
+270 FVNGRYTRTRTCG

-288 GYRGA
+288 GYRGS

-327 SEKSV
+327 SEKDV

-342 ALSQDGKLAE
+342 ALSQDEKLTE
-352 TGTARSEANLLS
+352 TPARRQENLLS
-364 PFADSEKSEQPLLG
+364 PFAEQEKSEQTVLG
-378 SQKTDKP
+378 NRQKENKP
-385 VFSTMTAQQYRAM
+385 AFETMTAEQYRAM
-398 SGADAQDTRPALR
+398 TQKEESGSKLPPAEPVPVK
-411 NSGAKVQI
+411 KVQV
-419 REEWLPPKRGEVIL
+419 REEWLPRKTKEIML
-433 DVEADPADFEQPDR
+433 DVEADPADFEDFPR
-447 FAAKDRRDAELEKK
+447 VSAKDRKEAQLTSQ
-461 MRQRAQSDSPTIP
+461 MRQRIAEEATS
-474 KAVSVAKPAPVPAE
+474 KKVAKLSDIPVQQPQPSEQQIAGIDTVQTQAIEKHSEKE
-488 DRLDTAPKKPVS
+488 DLQQCL
-500 AVQPESDLAPKTTV
+500 AVPEQENTEDQEVLPGSFGAAREEKTV
-514 SPEADILP
+514 SP
-522 GYAPVQAQAQE
+522 PV
-533 RETVSMDYKVF
+533 DYKVF

-553 CRIGDEFVL
+553 CRIGSEFVL

-606 EHREQLLNLGFEADD
+606 ENQEKLLQLGFEADD
-621 FGGTSVAVRSVPAL
+621 FGGSTIAVRSVPAL
-635 MVEVSP
+635 MAEVSP
-641 GELFLDALEGLF
+641 GELFMDALEGLL
-653 RFHAGVTA
+653 HSHSGVTA

-677 GDHNTMQELEQVVR
+677 GDHNTTEELERVVQ